1 MNRYERFQKIK
12 TVLIEA
18 NGRVVSRE
26 RLLDELDGCVCA
38 RTLRRDINYL
48 VLFSRE
54 PIKRHVKPVFGY
66 SWEPAEGGYEVPG
79 FWLQAEEIWALT
91 ACMRILDTLQPGALQ
106 SVTSSVR
113 KRLEEGLKHSGFP
126 PEQVLSC
133 IDTRVAGS
141 RPTDARVFRTV
152 AEALMRR
159 RQLDLDY
166 RARYDDTAGQR
177 TVDPHRLVFHR
188 GNWYLLA
195 WDHLRKDARVF
206 ALDRISRAATARQ
219 EVGTDPSSVTRLSD
233 HGYGIFLGDNPEWAE
248 LAFTTERAR
257 WVADEVWHSAQ
268 EDRRDDQGRLLRR
281 VPFTD
286 PTELVLEILRHG
298 SEVEVLSPPALRR
311 RVAETLREAA
321 DRYA

>member
-26 RLLDELDGCVCA
+26 RLLEELDGCIHA

-54 PIKRHVKPVFGY
+54 PIKRHEKPVFGY
-66 SWEPAEGGYEVPG
+66 SWEPVEGGYEVPG

-91 ACMRILDTLQPGALQ
+91 ACLRILDTLQPGALQ
-106 SVTSSVR
+106 SVTASVR

-141 RPTDARVFRTV
+141 RPTDPRVFRTV

-159 RQLDLDY
+159 RRLEIDY
-166 RARYDDTAGQR
+166 RARYDDNTGRR

-195 WDHLRKDARVF
+195 WDHLRRDARVF
-206 ALDRISRAATARQ
+206 ALDRISGAATMRE
-219 EVGTDPSSVTRLSD
+219 EVSTDPTCVTRLSD
-233 HGYGIFLGDNPEWAE
+233 HGYGIFLGDNPQWAE
-248 LAFTTERAR
+248 LRFTAERAR
-257 WVADEVWHSAQ
+257 WVADEVWHSKQ
-268 EDRRDDQGRLLRR
+268 QDQRDDDGRLLRR
-281 VPFTD
+281 VPYTD

-298 SEVEVLSPPALRR
+298 SEVEVLAPPALREH
-311 RVAETLREAA
+311 VAATLRLAA